1 MTPSLKPPTPLWDR
15 ARRPLLETQALET
28 SRLWLSSGAW
38 GLLMLGGV
46 GRGKSLAAAWLWHRL
61 RDEALAVA
69 SRPAGTHADSGR
81 PIYRRAGDTLWLR
94 AREVQRLEWAARS
107 EVLGRCATAAGLVLD
122 EMGAEDE
129 RVSAAIG
136 DVLEQRGDA
145 RLRTVM
151 TSNLG
156 GGAFLKRYG
165 DRLTSRLRAGGV
177 TPEGGAQWAVL
188 VQGEDMR
195 GKDVEPTSEEPRENE
210 DRKATP
216 DFMAK
221 ILSEE
226 APEVAAMLGA
236 LVRRTSEAP

>member
-1 MTPSLKPPTPLWDR
+1 M
-15 ARRPLLETQALET
+15 
-28 SRLWLSSGAW
+28 
-38 GLLMLGGV
+38 
-46 GRGKSLAAAWLWHRL
+46 
-61 RDEALAVA
+61 
-69 SRPAGTHADSGR
+69 
-81 PIYRRAGDTLWLR
+81 
-94 AREVQRLEWAARS
+94 
-107 EVLGRCATAAGLVLD
+107 
-122 EMGAEDE
+122 
-129 RVSAAIG
+129 
-136 DVLEQRGDA
+136 
-145 RLRTVM
+145 
-151 TSNLG
+151 
-156 GGAFLKRYG
+156 KRYG